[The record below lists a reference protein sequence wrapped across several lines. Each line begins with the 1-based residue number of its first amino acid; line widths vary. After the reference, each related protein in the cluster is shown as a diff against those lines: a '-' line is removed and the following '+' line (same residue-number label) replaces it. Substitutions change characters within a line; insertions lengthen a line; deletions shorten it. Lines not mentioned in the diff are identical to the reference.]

1 MSRPAHQRR
10 RRQRAQARGEADC
23 YRQKKYLMHF
33 DLPSSAPDLEAVW
46 ERGPEILQIQ
56 VVIPFFKICHPERS
70 RGICG
75 CWQRKD
81 LSFAIVIPSE
91 AEGPAVASS
100 PRISLSR
107 LSSRAKPRDLRLL
120 AAQGSLFRDCHPER
134 DYESTSF
141 SNLSL
146 SLLG

>member
-10 RRQRAQARGEADC
+10 RRQRAQARDEADC

-91 AEGPAVASS
+91 ATEAAALVTCRFPYLGHDFTTGPGNCV
-100 PRISLSR
+100 
-107 LSSRAKPRDLRLL
+107 
-120 AAQGSLFRDCHPER
+120 GH
-134 DYESTSF
+134 
-141 SNLSL
+141 
-146 SLLG
+146 G